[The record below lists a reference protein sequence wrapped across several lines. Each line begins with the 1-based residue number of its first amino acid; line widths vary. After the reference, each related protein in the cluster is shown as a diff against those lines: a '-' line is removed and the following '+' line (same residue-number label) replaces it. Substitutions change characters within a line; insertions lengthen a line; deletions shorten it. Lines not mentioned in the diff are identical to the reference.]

1 VMTLI
6 IELIIMVSRDYRA
19 SDLEKQRK

>member
-1 VMTLI
+1 MTLI